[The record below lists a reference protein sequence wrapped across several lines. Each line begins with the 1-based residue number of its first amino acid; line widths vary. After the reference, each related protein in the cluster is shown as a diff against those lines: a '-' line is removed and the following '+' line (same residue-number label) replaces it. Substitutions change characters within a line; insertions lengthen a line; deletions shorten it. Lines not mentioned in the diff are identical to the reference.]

1 MIISM
6 ISRGR
11 VAAEDWGGL
20 SFLCEAV
27 AKHILQILAKRWYQA
42 RLRAAT
48 IIVAKWTDEK
58 Y

>member
-1 MIISM
+1 M

-11 VAAEDWGGL
+11 VAVEDWGGL